1 MVSDDFQICSP
12 RKKKS
17 SWNQSAFGPTANVK
31 PNENSSRKYDV
42 TITTGVWRHWQAYL
56 LKSTE
61 LRVLLR
67 MSTWLATLYLV
78 DYHTYLMTK
87 ATRANNVRFCV
98 FLQGLCKNMSWR
110 LRIFGK
116 LLCIHLSLCH
126 NKKFLSSLVILQ
138 PIGLNINS
146 RWSFTHWK
154 FNLKSADSLTFTP
167 F

>member
-17 SWNQSAFGPTANVK
+17 SWNQSALGPTANVK
-31 PNENSSRKYDV
+31 PNENSSHKYDV
-42 TITTGVWRHWQAYL
+42 TITTGVWRHRQAYL

-67 MSTWLATLYLV
+67 MSTWLATLHLV
-78 DYHTYLMTK
+78 DYHRYLMTK
-87 ATRANNVRFCV
+87 ATRDGFAYFYKVCAKICLDDREFSENFFAFI
-98 FLQGLCKNMSWR
+98 FLFATTKN
-110 LRIFGK
+110 F
-116 LLCIHLSLCH
+116 
-126 NKKFLSSLVILQ
+126 LVILQ